1 MKVFSEI
8 NDLNQ
13 KQVFKTDTMQ
23 VLRILF
29 LLAHQLSTTF
39 GLRVIDN
46 GLGLPVFG
54 AEEKMVNYAF
64 LASDQKAA
72 LPTQVLIFINHL
84 KLFYP
89 VHHLFVCIFRPSLN
103 QPLLFPTSSPVFD
116 SVGLAF
122 HAPAAERGTHV
133 QIFGEMIP
141 SLKIHLRNTYSAFQ
155 TAPFSER
162 LAFFASLIIFTS
174 LTIFWKFALL

>member
-8 NDLNQ
+8 NHFDQ

-29 LLAHQLSTTF
+29 LLAHQLRTTF

-133 QIFGEMIP
+133 QIFGELTP
-141 SLKIHLRNTYSAFQ
+141 SLKIHTSCAFE
-155 TAPFSER
+155 TAPTFEK
-162 LAFFASLIIFTS
+162 LAFFASLIIFIS
-174 LTIFWKFALL
+174 LTISTFWAFCTFF